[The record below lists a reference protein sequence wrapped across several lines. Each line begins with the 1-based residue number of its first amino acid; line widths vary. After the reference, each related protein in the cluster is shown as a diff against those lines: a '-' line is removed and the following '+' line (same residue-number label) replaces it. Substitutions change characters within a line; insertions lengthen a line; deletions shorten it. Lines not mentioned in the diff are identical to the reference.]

1 MQPVESALEAA
12 LLVMRNGGST
22 VAAEHSFTN
31 IVTGYGLQ
39 GVTVV
44 WRLDFI
50 AASST
55 VDGEPATVVRSVGP
69 PGST

>member
-1 MQPVESALEAA
+1 MQPVQSAVEAA
-12 LLVMRNGGST
+12 TLVMLNGGST

-39 GVTVV
+39 GVTAI

-55 VDGEPATVVRSVGP
+55 VDGQSATVVRSVGQS
-69 PGST
+69 GST